1 MVKPIVVAC
10 EDHAHAPPYVEGL
23 KAAGLTAETIQVVT
37 PEDPPADWR
46 QLGTAAAG
54 LFLCGGPDLEPRRY
68 GEEPLAEAKL
78 FLLPE
83 LDQIELE
90 LLAGAR
96 EGSVPVFG
104 VCRGLQTLNVFFG
117 GSLWQDLALQV
128 PGSTDHRLSNPRDAL
143 IHPVR
148 VTEPALPLGELL
160 AREAALV
167 NSRHHQAVKAL
178 GTGLEVVAVA
188 PDGLVEAVA
197 LPAPGW
203 WVQAVQ
209 WHPENLLA
217 LALQRRL
224 FQAFAQTCGAAG

>member
-1 MVKPIVVAC
+1 MRQVVVAC

-23 KAAGLTAETIQVVT
+23 KAAGLAAEAIQVVT
-37 PEDPPADWR
+37 PEDPTADWR
-46 QLGTAAAG
+46 HLGTEAAG
-54 LFLCGGPDLEPRRY
+54 VLLCGGPDLEPRHY
-68 GEEPLAEAKL
+68 GEEPLAEASL
-78 FLLPE
+78 SLLPA
-83 LDQIELE
+83 LDAIELE

-104 VCRGLQTLNVFFG
+104 ICRGLQTLNVFLG

-128 PGSTDHRLSNPRDAL
+128 PGSSGHRLSMPRDAL

-148 VTEPALPLGELL
+148 VTEPALPLGDLL
-160 AREAALV
+160 ARETALV

-178 GTGLEVVAVA
+178 GQGLEVVAVA

-197 LPAPGW
+197 LPAAGW
-203 WVQAVQ
+203 WLQAVQ

-224 FQAFAQTCGAAG
+224 FQAFAQACA